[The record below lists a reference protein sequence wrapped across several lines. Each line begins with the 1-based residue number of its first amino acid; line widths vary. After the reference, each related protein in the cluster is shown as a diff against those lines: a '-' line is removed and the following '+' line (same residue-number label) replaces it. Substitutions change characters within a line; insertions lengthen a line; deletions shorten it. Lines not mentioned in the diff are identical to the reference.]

1 MRFRFRAHVLQ
12 TILNFVGIAA
22 GAASGA
28 VVGIRKGFDLFGITV
43 MAVVAG
49 VGGGVLRD
57 VLLDIDPPTSLQHWP
72 NITITVIAAMFTTLF
87 ARFVIKA
94 NQLVQVLDAVGM
106 GFFATSGAAIAVDAG
121 ASWSASAILGMLT
134 AITGGILRDVLSRE
148 VPLVLGPDD
157 LYAIPAMLGA
167 ITYVVIDYFGPQ
179 WIGVL
184 VGSVLATTLRLA
196 AMYFHWRLP
205 TGPRDLIARD

>member
-1 MRFRFRAHVLQ
+1 MLQ

-28 VVGIRKGFDLFGITV
+28 VVGIRKGFDLFGIAV

-49 VGGGVLRD
+49 VGGGILRD
-57 VLLDIDPPTSLQHWP
+57 VLLDIDPPNSLQHWP
-72 NITITVIAAMFTTLF
+72 NITITLVAAAFTTLF
-87 ARFVIKA
+87 AQWVIKA
-94 NQLVQVLDAVGM
+94 NQLVQVLDALGM

-121 ASWSASAILGMLT
+121 ASWTASAILGMLT
-134 AITGGILRDVLSRE
+134 AITGGILRDVLARE
-148 VPLVLGPDD
+148 IPMVMGPDD
-157 LYAIPAMLGA
+157 LYATPAILGA

-184 VGSVLATTLRLA
+184 VGSLLATTLRLA

-205 TGPRDLIARD
+205 TGPRHLIVRED